1 MKMRVFM
8 QAHSV
13 WEAVEPTD
21 PKTAVDGKTDKVAL
35 ALIYQGI
42 PEDVLL
48 SIADKKTAK
57 EAWEAIKT
65 MSQGADRVKKAR
77 IQTLKA
83 EFEVMSMK
91 DTDQL
96 DDFYMKLNGLVSNIR
111 ALGEEVKESYVV
123 KKLLRAVP
131 SKFLQIASTIEQ
143 FGNLEKMSIE
153 ETIGSLK
160 AHEERLKGQTG
171 TNGDQLLLT
180 EEEWVKREGSEK
192 KLLFTREEWQKRV
205 NRGGTEGPPSAKNR
219 WGRDKSRVRCYNC
232 QGYGHYASECK
243 KQKRERDS
251 SKTESNL
258 TQVDVDGDEPTLLLS
273 ECGDEERQSMI
284 MLNEMTVVPEMKQ
297 S

>member
-1 MKMRVFM
+1 MRVWYKSKVPAMDANKLKGGSVGLSYPTLTRENYTAWSMKMRVFM

-96 DDFYMKLNGLVSNIR
+96 DDFYMKLNGLVSNIH

-123 KKLLRAVP
+123 KKITSCSSVEILANCFNNRA
-131 SKFLQIASTIEQ
+131 I
-143 FGNLEKMSIE
+143 
-153 ETIGSLK
+153 
-160 AHEERLKGQTG
+160 
-171 TNGDQLLLT
+171 
-180 EEEWVKREGSEK
+180 
-192 KLLFTREEWQKRV
+192 WQS
-205 NRGGTEGPPSAKNR
+205 GE
-219 WGRDKSRVRCYNC
+219 
-232 QGYGHYASECK
+232 
-243 KQKRERDS
+243 
-251 SKTESNL
+251 
-258 TQVDVDGDEPTLLLS
+258 DVDRRNNWVT
-273 ECGDEERQSMI
+273 
-284 MLNEMTVVPEMKQ
+284 
-297 S
+297 